1 MILVDVGDFAAIPTN
16 RGKIKTRTA
25 VRAMNAMGYDA
36 MTLGERELILGD
48 EFFKKEILDCGVD
61 LILTNARS
69 NGNSLGK
76 KYLILKR
83 GGVKIG
89 LVGLLDNFPA
99 FPDKVTDPFGELGK
113 VIDEVEKKSD
123 IVVVLSHLGYLKSV
137 ELAEK
142 FPQLDVIVVG
152 HGGQRT
158 YKPIEVGNTILVQ
171 NGDQGK
177 YLGRLDLGLDKEK
190 NLTSFDGSLVALG
203 RQITDNPDLA
213 QIYNECQQELKGL
226 VTKVKK
232 SDH

>member
-1 MILVDVGDFAAIPTN
+1 LYF
-16 RGKIKTRTA
+16 
-25 VRAMNAMGYDA
+25 
-36 MTLGERELILGD
+36 
-48 EFFKKEILDCGVD
+48 
-61 LILTNARS
+61 
-69 NGNSLGK
+69 
-76 KYLILKR
+76 
-83 GGVKIG
+83 
-89 LVGLLDNFPA
+89 
-99 FPDKVTDPFGELGK
+99 
-113 VIDEVEKKSD
+113 
-123 IVVVLSHLGYLKSV
+123 LSHLGYLKSV